1 MAALPQEQQPVTGL
15 FHSARALLDSLLAI
29 AHTRLQL
36 LTTELQEEVRQVGAI
51 LLWAFIAAFAAMMG
65 LFLGAL
71 AVIFVFWDTHRI
83 AASLAMIALFIAIA
97 VVAALVLMKKLRDK
111 PPMLDDTLAELAKD
125 RDNLRN
131 ELLGDRKQKF
141 FAAYMTKARQRMT
154 IRTHPETI
162 AQIVG

>member
-1 MAALPQEQQPVTGL
+1 MAALPQEQPAPVSGL
-15 FHSARALLDSLLAI
+15 FQSLSNFAGTLIAI

-71 AVIFVFWDTHRI
+71 AVIFVFWETHRI
-83 AASLAMIALFIAIA
+83 AASLAMIALFILIAIGA
-97 VVAALVLMKKLRDK
+97 GLMLAKKLRDK

-125 RDNLRN
+125 RDNL
-131 ELLGDRKQKF
+131 
-141 FAAYMTKARQRMT
+141 KARL
-154 IRTHPETI
+154 
-162 AQIVG
+162 

>member
-1 MAALPQEQQPVTGL
+1 MAAIPQDQPQPVTGL
-15 FHSARALLDSLLAI
+15 FRSASNFAGTLIAI

-83 AASLAMIALFIAIA
+83 AASLAMIAMFVVIA
-97 VVAALVLMKKLRDK
+97 VVAALILAKKLRHK
-111 PPMLDDTLAELAKD
+111 PPLLDDTLAELAKD
-125 RDNLRN
+125 RDNLKER
-131 ELLGDRKQKF
+131 L
-141 FAAYMTKARQRMT
+141 
-154 IRTHPETI
+154 
-162 AQIVG
+162 

>member
-1 MAALPQEQQPVTGL
+1 MAALPQEQPAPVSGL
-15 FHSARALLDSLLAI
+15 FQSLSNFTGTLIAI

-83 AASLAMIALFIAIA
+83 AASLAMIALFVAIAIA
-97 VVAALVLMKKLRDK
+97 AALVLRSKLRDK
-111 PPMLDDTLAELAKD
+111 PPLLDDTLAELAKD
-125 RDNLRN
+125 RDNLR
-131 ELLGDRKQKF
+131 
-141 FAAYMTKARQRMT
+141 ARM
-154 IRTHPETI
+154 
-162 AQIVG
+162 

>member
-1 MAALPQEQQPVTGL
+1 MAALPQEQPAPVSGL
-15 FHSARALLDSLLAI
+15 FQSLSNFAGTLIAI

-83 AASLAMIALFIAIA
+83 AASLAMIALFIIIAIGA
-97 VVAALVLMKKLRDK
+97 GLMLARKLRDK
-111 PPMLDDTLAELAKD
+111 PPLLDDTLAELAKD
-125 RDNLRN
+125 RDNL
-131 ELLGDRKQKF
+131 
-141 FAAYMTKARQRMT
+141 KARM
-154 IRTHPETI
+154 
-162 AQIVG
+162 